1 MSDSA
6 ITYTLYIQADPDRV
20 WQALTDP
27 ALTRRYWGLS
37 FETDWAV
44 GSTMAWV
51 ERGASTSDPE
61 QVVLDCVPDR
71 LLSYTWHTFSP
82 QWAAAVGVD
91 EELRA
96 ELAGERRTK
105 VTYEIEPVGD
115 ALARLTILHEG
126 FEPGGT
132 LIGMC
137 GRAWPMLASSLKTLL
152 ETGAP
157 LPEPGDGTEQGY
169 GGHEAYETRETRGI
183 DDAGDTGGSGG
194 S

>member
-6 ITYTLYIQADPDRV
+6 ITYTVYIQADPARV
-20 WQALTDP
+20 WQALTEP
-27 ALTRRYWGLS
+27 AFTRRYWGLS

-44 GSTMAWV
+44 GSVMDWV
-51 ERGASTSDPE
+51 ERGARTSDPE

-82 QWAAAVGVD
+82 QWAAAAGIG

-96 ELAGERRTK
+96 ELAKERRTK

-115 ALARLTILHEG
+115 TLARLTILHEG

-137 GRAWPMLASSLKTLL
+137 ARAWPMLASSLKTLL

-157 LPEPGDGTEQGY
+157 LPEPEHDTGQGV
-169 GGHEAYETRETRGI
+169 GGYEAHRTRETRETSETRE
-183 DDAGDTGGSGG
+183 TGETRED
-194 S
+194 

>member
-6 ITYTLYIQADPDRV
+6 ITYTLYIQADPARV
-20 WQALTDP
+20 WQALTEP
-27 ALTRRYWGLS
+27 AFTRRYWGLS

-44 GSTMAWV
+44 GSPMAWV
-51 ERGASTSDPE
+51 ERGARTSDPE

-71 LLSYTWHTFSP
+71 LLSYTWHTFTP
-82 QWAAAVGVD
+82 QWAASVGIG

-96 ELAGERRTK
+96 ELAKERRTK

-115 ALARLTILHEG
+115 TLARLTILHED

-157 LPEPGDGTEQGY
+157 LPEADQEADQG
-169 GGHEAYETRETRGI
+169 
-183 DDAGDTGGSGG
+183 AGEG
-194 S
+194 